1 MILLVAKPQWQHQVI
16 PSLYIRR
23 PLPTARGSAPEK
35 RGQEMEQEDQEMK
48 GNAKRGTPA
57 FWELGELGS
66 CSGDLAYLSLTAFI
80 AMLLQAGEGYLFGRF
95 ESSEAA
101 VWS

>member
-1 MILLVAKPQWQHQVI
+1 M
-16 PSLYIRR
+16 
-23 PLPTARGSAPEK
+23 PTARGSAPEK

-66 CSGDLAYLSLTAFI
+66 CSGDLPYLSLTAFI

>member
-1 MILLVAKPQWQHQVI
+1 
-16 PSLYIRR
+16 
-23 PLPTARGSAPEK
+23 
-35 RGQEMEQEDQEMK
+35 MEQEDQEMK
-48 GNAKRGTPA
+48 GNAKRGTP
-57 FWELGELGS
+57 ELGS